1 MLNFD
6 TLLQTLR
13 EDLTS
18 LALDFGEGL
27 IDDLVDAGCNMAENT
42 REDLLRWSEQLA
54 GGELSEEDFRF
65 LLESRKDLLELEAL
79 KQKGLAQAD
88 LDRLKNA
95 VVDTIIGS
103 VRKAL

>member
-13 EDLTS
+13 EDLS
-18 LALDFGEGL
+18 NLALDFGEDL
-27 IDDLVDAGCNMAENT
+27 IDDLVDAGCKMAENS
-42 REDLLRWSEQLA
+42 RKNLQRWSEQLA
-54 GGELSEEDFRF
+54 NGELSEEDFRF
-65 LLESRKDLLELEAL
+65 LLDSQKDLLELEAL

-95 VVDTIIGS
+95 VVDTIVGS